1 MALMERTIES
11 KEKTIKIMNDTSRK
25 DYKKKLRLDEDI
37 KKLKRI
43 IIMKDKTIESK
54 NITIEEL
61 KHKKKKKIKKI
72 HYCKIRKNII
82 NKL

>member
-1 MALMERTIES
+1 MRLMERTIES
-11 KEKTIKIMNDTSRK
+11 KEKTIEIMNDTSRK
-25 DYKKKLRLDEDI
+25 DYKKRLRLDEDI

-61 KHKKKKKIKKI
+61 KHKKNNFMIVKSEKI
-72 HYCKIRKNII
+72 Y
-82 NKL
+82 NK

>member
-1 MALMERTIES
+1 MRLMERTIES
-11 KEKTIKIMNDTSRK
+11 KEKTIEIMIDTSRK

-43 IIMKDKTIESK
+43 IIMKDKTIETK

-61 KHKKKKKIKKI
+61 KHKKNNFMIVKLEKIF
-72 HYCKIRKNII
+72 
-82 NKL
+82 NK

>member
-1 MALMERTIES
+1 MRLMERTIES
-11 KEKTIKIMNDTSRK
+11 KEKTIEIMNDTSRK
-25 DYKKKLRLDEDI
+25 DYMKRLRLDEDI

-43 IIMKDKTIESK
+43 IIMKDKTIETK

-61 KHKKKKKIKKI
+61 KHRKKKKKIF
-72 HYCKIRKNII
+72 HDCKIRKNII

>member
-1 MALMERTIES
+1 MRLMERTIDD
-11 KEKTIKIMNDTSRK
+11 KEKTIEIMNDTSRK
-25 DYKKKLRLDEDI
+25 NYRKRLRLHEDI

-43 IIMKDKTIESK
+43 IIMKDKTIETK

-72 HYCKIRKNII
+72 HDCKIRKNMI

>member
-1 MALMERTIES
+1 MRLMEKTIES
-11 KEKTIKIMNDTSRK
+11 KEKTTEIMNDTSRK
-25 DYKKKLRLDEDI
+25 DYKKRLRLDKDI

-61 KHKKKKKIKKI
+61 KHKKNNFMIVKLEKI
-72 HYCKIRKNII
+72 Y
-82 NKL
+82 NK

>member
-1 MALMERTIES
+1 MRLMERTIEN
-11 KEKTIKIMNDTSRK
+11 KEKTIEIMNDTSRK
-25 DYKKKLRLDEDI
+25 DYKKRLRLDEDI

-61 KHKKKKKIKKI
+61 KHKKNNFMIVKLE
-72 HYCKIRKNII
+72 NIC
-82 NKL
+82 NK